1 MQDRG
6 LKGRYGTWLITGR
19 PKVVL
24 LEQASVYDRLDKIK
38 YFLWQNH
45 DIPSPAGD
53 WLYDNVVCFGYM
65 VEQFLTGYMQHPSR
79 RRPVIA
85 HFHEWMAGSVIPAL
99 RRAAL
104 PLSIVFTTHATLLG
118 RYGAMNDPWF
128 YDHLPFVNWQDEAR
142 HYNILGQVK
151 IERAAAHGRTCSPRS
166 ARSPITNAPTC
177 WGARRTSCCP
187 TASTSSGSRRCTSS
201 RTCIASTSSTFTGS

>member
-53 WLYDNVVCFGYM
+53 WLYGQRGVLRLHG
-65 VEQFLTGYMQHPSR
+65 EQFLTGYMQHPLR

-85 HFHEWMAGSVIPAL
+85 HFHEWMAGWYSGV
-99 RRAAL
+99 RRAAAA
-104 PLSIVFTTHATLLG
+104 VDRVH
-118 RYGAMNDPWF
+118 
-128 YDHLPFVNWQDEAR
+128 HAR
-142 HYNILGQVK
+142 HAAGPIRCDERPVVLRPPAVRELAGRGAALQYSGQVK
-151 IERAAAHGRTCSPRS
+151 IERAASDGRTCSPRS
-166 ARSPITNAPTC
+166 ARSPITNARTC

-187 TASTSSGSRRCTSS
+187 TASTSSGSWCCTSS